1 MSLDRDPKLVSNH
14 GWQRMNLAVGRD
26 LLQLEAKF
34 EVEPE
39 VRTLL
44 LVRRNTQA
52 SSAAREASLPS
63 CSPASHNP
71 AICRTGLRTDINLKR
86 SGSSNNK
93 TV

>member
-71 AICRTGLRTDINLKR
+71 VIRVCHLSHGLED
-86 SGSSNNK
+86 
-93 TV
+93 